1 MSAAKASIQRAYS
14 IGEEIAN
21 SISHGIGFALGVAA
35 LVLLIIT
42 AVGHGGGVRT
52 AAALC
57 MGITLIVEYLL
68 STLYHA
74 IQTPRAKSVLRVLD
88 HSAIYLLI
96 AGSYAPFALVTL
108 NDAGG
113 QLLFA
118 FVCVLAVA
126 GVVAEAITRERQS
139 KWLTIALYLA
149 MGWAIALHIGDLY
162 HLLDSPAFWLLLG
175 GGISYTIG
183 TVFYV
188 MKGIP
193 YMHFVFHLFV
203 LAGSVCITLS
213 ALLYV
218 L

>member
-1 MSAAKASIQRAYS
+1 MTSTSISRSRAYS

-21 SISHGIGFALGVAA
+21 SISHGVGCVLGIAA

-74 IQTPRAKSVLRVLD
+74 IQLPRVKSVLRVLD

-108 NDAGG
+108 HDAGG

-118 FVCVLAVA
+118 FVCVLAIA
-126 GVVAEAITRERQS
+126 GVAAV
-139 KWLTIALYLA
+139 
-149 MGWAIALHIGDLY
+149 G
-162 HLLDSPAFWLLLG
+162 
-175 GGISYTIG
+175 
-183 TVFYV
+183 
-188 MKGIP
+188 
-193 YMHFVFHLFV
+193 FV
-203 LAGSVCITLS
+203 LFLCLWNVRANS
-213 ALLYV
+213 YEN
-218 L
+218 